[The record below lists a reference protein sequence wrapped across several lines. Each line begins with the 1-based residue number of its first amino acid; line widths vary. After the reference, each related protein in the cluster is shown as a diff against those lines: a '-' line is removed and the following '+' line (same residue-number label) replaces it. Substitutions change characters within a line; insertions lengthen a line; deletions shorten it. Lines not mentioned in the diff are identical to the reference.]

1 MSTSGDAKTL
11 HCTALHAYARCTIMQ
26 AQQVHTTAQQ
36 PTAASAAAAA
46 VLMTAH
52 PLSAMSAAL

>member
-11 HCTALHAYARCTIMQ
+11 HYTALHAYARCTIMQ

-36 PTAASAAAAA
+36 PTAASASAA
-46 VLMTAH
+46 VLMTALR
-52 PLSAMSAAL
+52 LSAMSAAL